1 MFGDTQELLLTHSVN
16 TYWIA
21 ISQVSLSFGILLTGI
36 KAIRKVMEH
45 IFFHMSGAQKINGVN
60 LQEIFGLKNL
70 LQALG

>member
-1 MFGDTQELLLTHSVN
+1 MDSYKPGPINYLN
-16 TYWIA
+16 
-21 ISQVSLSFGILLTGI
+21 LLTGI